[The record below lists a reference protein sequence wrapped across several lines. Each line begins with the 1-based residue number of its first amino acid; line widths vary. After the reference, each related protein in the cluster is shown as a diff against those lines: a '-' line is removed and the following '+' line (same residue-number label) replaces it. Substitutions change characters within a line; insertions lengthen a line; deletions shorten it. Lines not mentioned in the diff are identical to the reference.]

1 MIKKNAT
8 EMLKKAKTMFGKQAE
23 NLAKHEEKVSNLISG
38 VRNKLQRLGQSQ
50 TFKKLVEPVSVFI
63 RMIKA
68 HFNGTHKLAS
78 STLGLI
84 LLGLIYFL
92 SPIDIIPDF
101 LGFVGFADDISV
113 VLAIYAKLKDEIKD
127 FLEWERTQI

>member
-1 MIKKNAT
+1 MSKQNTT
-8 EMLKKAKTMFGKQAE
+8 EMLEKAKTMFGKQAE
-23 NLAKHEEKVSNLISG
+23 NLAKHEGKVRALISG
-38 VRNKLQRLGQSQ
+38 VGKKLLRLGQSP
-50 TFKKLVEPVSVFI
+50 TFKRLVEPVSVFI

-68 HFNGTHKLAS
+68 HFNGTHKLAG
-78 STLGLI
+78 STVGLI

-113 VLAIYAKLKDEIKD
+113 VLAIYAKLKDEVSD

>member
-1 MIKKNAT
+1 MIRKNAA

-78 STLGLI
+78 STVGLI

-101 LGFVGFADDISV
+101 LGFIGFADDISV

>member
-8 EMLKKAKTMFGKQAE
+8 EMLEKAKTMFGKQAE
-23 NLAKHEEKVSNLISG
+23 NLAKHEEKVRTLISS

-50 TFKKLVEPVSVFI
+50 TFKRLVEPVSVFI

-78 STLGLI
+78 STVGLI

-113 VLAIYAKLKDEIKD
+113 VLAIYAKLKDEISD

>member
-1 MIKKNAT
+1 MIMKNAT